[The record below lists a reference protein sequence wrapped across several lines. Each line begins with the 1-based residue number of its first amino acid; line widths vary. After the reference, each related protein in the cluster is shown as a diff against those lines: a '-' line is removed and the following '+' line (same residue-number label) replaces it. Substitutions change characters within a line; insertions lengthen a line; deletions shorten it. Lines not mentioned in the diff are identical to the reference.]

1 MKSLKKALTLLLSA
15 MIMFTSVP
23 FTAIDVFAAEDDTI
37 TCYEC
42 GGTGLVD
49 CEACQGTGMLSVDC
63 SACEN
68 GQVATDCSVCNGT
81 GMVEDPETGEMVPC
95 TAENCQDGKVY
106 SECAD
111 CQGTGTVSEDCPACD
126 AGKIACPK
134 CKGTGTITLVEDTA
148 FRFSD
153 VDEQGQYIVTYA
165 PGSTLKM
172 TAASANNP
180 DGKVSYVSADPSIAS
195 IDPETGLVTVQKA
208 GKTELVATIESDG
221 KTYKTTEATCEL
233 LVEKATPTVRLIAPA
248 NGVLTC
254 GDIFPLVV
262 ISDSIN
268 QGDVEFS
275 VESGSDYIELD
286 ENGKTVTAKAATPD
300 NTKVKITA
308 EIKAFD
314 DNYNDATASVEL
326 SVAKATANNFV
337 FANKN
342 PYDLSVGE
350 TLDNPVLFN
359 GADNADVQYE
369 IVAGSESASLKGSVL
384 TAESGPATVTVRA
397 TISGNDMYND
407 AVAEYTVNIKSD
419 DTSVSAFANSA
430 AQISIP
436 YGTAFSNPAFF
447 PNAAADASI
456 VYASAN
462 PEVAKVDASGAVTTV
477 KPGQTTISAECNGI
491 KLSYLLTVS
500 KADQSDFA
508 FEQSTSLVGYG
519 DTYQFKTVGGDPTQA
534 VEFKSSDAS
543 LAEITADGTLTAK
556 KLSADAAVVIT
567 ASKPGNEYYNP
578 VSVTQQVVIGKKVYT
593 PAINPLNETSEV
605 PYSPEDTYAL
615 SLTEALPDD
624 ITSQPQFK
632 IIAGDKYAEIVNGN
646 AIQTIEPGEV
656 TVQCIILSD
665 LYEIAPVTYT
675 FTIVKADREFS
686 FATEEVN
693 LEYGMTLNNPV
704 QHDQF
709 LEDADIAYSVD
720 KVDGAQDNP
729 VESVENGQVKF
740 KNKTIGQ
747 AKITA
752 SVKETEC
759 YNAATASYI
768 VTVSYAQKPSDAGKG
783 NDYIL
788 NPVLGE
794 DETWYNGQSAP
805 NGVTIQAPAG
815 YQISED
821 NSLDTTWGDSISISE
836 DGEHQKTIYLK
847 NQNGGI
853 TDSIQLPLI
862 KLDKTAPTAPGIEIS
877 EGTSLK
883 DKIRSFFFGQKV
895 NVTFTSSDETSGVA
909 YFEYCIQ
916 EGGVQTTTKIEAKNG
931 EATRSFDGDTELTV
945 LWVLAV
951 DNAGNRSA
959 CKQGDG
965 TIIVVDNASPII
977 TASYSESS
985 NTIYGDDSQPEKL
998 YYGSNTATEE
1008 IQIAFNFN
1016 EENFFAEDINKKD
1029 EYGNLIDNGCS
1040 IKLSVNG
1047 GEAEPVAVE
1056 VDEIDSHKLI
1066 CTIAMDKDNHLN
1078 DGEYVFYV
1086 NYKDR
1091 SGNSASYTSPV
1102 IIVDTINPEITVQ
1115 YNLSAVTDVVDGKA
1129 VPRTDAEGFTY
1140 YMTEDQTPFCVSYLI
1155 FEKNFSED
1163 DFQFTGKGTTF
1174 KASED
1179 EESNVV
1185 ADTFTVEWKP
1195 DEELPVADTYM
1206 ASVSFTDEAR
1216 YTFGADFQDLAGNEA
1231 VLSTAEDGAIPLKD
1245 NKIVYDDAATTPEIT
1260 IEYEKPSIAQ
1270 FVLQGITFGIYRA
1283 ETDVIVTVKDNV
1295 SAIYAFGYGAELEE
1309 NASAINSEVA
1319 KVTHSVSDEN
1329 FDTYL
1334 VNENPGC
1341 VQAEFAIPPQFRG
1354 FVYAEAQSYS
1364 TTSTSINEKDTVLDD
1379 TTGVGVIV
1387 DAVAPVGSLQ
1397 IAESDAPK
1405 FIFDKLDNTG
1415 ALVSFDDET
1424 SLNDILNNDISN
1436 NYRFVYS
1443 DSATIT
1449 VRIQEANFNTQK
1461 EKDNSTIVPT
1471 EYTRILVN
1479 DKVKPVKWVKAEGED
1494 NTYQA
1499 TVTLTGEGYYTLT
1512 VQAEDLAG
1520 NSMPPITKHIAIA
1533 LAPEITNFQ
1542 LSTNGEYYYKDEA
1555 VSNGTDS
1562 GIVPPGDEPFNQY
1575 DYYFKE
1581 AVQVRVTATDT
1592 EQGNSGTS
1600 GSGVS
1605 DIILLVQDV
1614 EKGEW
1619 YVPDPD
1625 EILQQGFDMTSTF
1638 TINGPFK
1645 GNIFAIPID
1654 RLGYYPYVAVTEDMN
1669 NDWETRNEYLESVQ
1683 FVLNQNTSVDDILSE
1698 KGLKSGAAFV
1708 APNDTIIENDN
1719 KHKDHS
1725 DIQIAINQTA
1735 DETERTKDCLVD
1747 ESRIQTYTQNIMRDQ
1762 VVDFDNASGQQ
1773 VPLFNENVD
1782 VTLTVSDL
1790 YSGIRSVEWYVLGRE
1805 GQDTAN
1811 NQQGVLTI
1819 DNDGKLSSNDWQAV
1833 TPPEGDS
1840 NTTRDNLVYKV
1851 QHTVTVQNNSNDIII
1866 LVVLT
1871 DRAGNKTYDYNVI
1884 GIDKT
1889 NPVVTMTYADRDQR
1903 TGLYDA
1909 FFNHTRVATI
1919 SVKER
1924 NFDAKN
1930 ISYVLEN
1937 VDPAYQY
1944 VPNVQSILNTDA
1956 WTSNGDPN
1964 DPVYTYTI
1972 SYTSDG
1978 VFNFNLGLTDVAG
1991 NASNTVSS
1999 SFTVDLTAPRI
2010 AVELDL
2016 NDVVQN
2022 GKYFNQTRT
2031 ATITVT
2037 EHNFNQNEFEN
2048 LLQASLNGV
2057 NTAVPSVSGFRNTG
2071 TDRWTATVTFASDGD
2086 YVLNFRYTDKAGN
2099 TYTAIR
2105 NDYTGIAATEFTV
2118 DKTAPVIDVVV
2129 NDQYSYIEGPIVRVV
2144 ERDNNCS
2151 DVTTSMTGTVY
2162 QDGAFSTVRMNHSNG
2177 TMRQDHHYADFT
2189 VTYEQVMQD
2198 GYYTVEAS
2206 SVDMAGNRS
2215 NTVTKVFTKNEY
2227 GAVYTLSSDL
2237 AAAVKDAYVN
2247 KDKYF
2252 SNNRGNIYID
2262 EYSPTPILEENAEFY
2277 ININSKRQDNCIT
2290 RQEMGV
2296 SNGWYVYRY
2305 TIDNSKLV
2313 AEGLY
2318 ALYIRST
2325 SVTNAGSVINND
2337 ANADKAHRLDVRFT
2351 VDNTNPY
2358 VRISGLENHITN
2370 RTSQKDIKLSV
2381 SDNNLY
2387 LIRVLIEKATG
2398 EKTTYVWVRDPDA
2411 YQKQDPN
2418 EIVASFLAD
2427 DATDA
2432 SVVEVSFPLALS
2444 DSENSAQYNVQLEIV
2459 DMAGNYA
2466 KNADDYNKD
2475 EMFTDA
2481 YGRLNYLFDTSSSD
2495 ENAGVNYLAFT
2506 EITLSKNFAVV
2517 QMIRDNQPTAIT
2529 IFIALALLLLVIIVV
2544 PILVKRRKKFDAED
2558 RKEIE

>member
-23 FTAIDVFAAEDDTI
+23 FTAIGVFAAEDDTI

-63 SACEN
+63 AACEN

-111 CQGTGTVSEDCPACD
+111 CQGTGTVSEDCPACN
-126 AGKIACPK
+126 AGKITCSK
-134 CKGTGTITLVEDTA
+134 CNGTGIITLVEDPA
-148 FRFSD
+148 FQFSD
-153 VDEQGQYIVTYA
+153 VNDQGQYIVTYA
-165 PGSTLKM
+165 PGFTFTM
-172 TAASANNP
+172 TAASTNNP
-180 DGKVSYVSADPSIAS
+180 DGKVSYVSNDPSVAT
-195 IDPETGLVTVQKA
+195 IDPKTGLVTVQKA

-286 ENGKTVTAKAATPD
+286 EKGKTVTAKAATPD

-456 VYASAN
+456 VYDSAN

-862 KLDKTAPTAPGIEIS
+862 KLDKTAPTAPEIEIS

-883 DKIRSFFFGQKV
+883 DKIKSLFFGQKV

-916 EGGVQTTTKIEAKNG
+916 EGGVQTTTTIEAKNG

-965 TIIVVDNASPII
+965 TIIVVDNTSPII

-998 YYGSNTATEE
+998 YYGSNTVTEE
-1008 IQIAFNFN
+1008 IQIAFTFDEKNFY
-1016 EENFFAEDINKKD
+1016 AEDINKKD

-1066 CTIAMDKDNHLN
+1066 CTIPMDKDNHLN

-1102 IIVDTINPEITVQ
+1102 IIVDTINPEIMVQ

-1140 YMTEDQTPFCVSYLI
+1140 YMTEDQTSFCVSYLI
-1155 FEKNFSED
+1155 SEKNFSED

-1195 DEELPVADTYM
+1195 DEELDTYV
-1206 ASVSFTDEAR
+1206 ASVSFTNEAR
-1216 YTFGADFQDLAGNEA
+1216 YTFSADFQDLAGNEA
-1231 VLSTAEDGAIPLKD
+1231 VLSTAEDSAIPLKD
-1245 NKIVYDDAATTPEIT
+1245 NKIVYDNAATTPEIT

-1270 FVLQGITFGIYRA
+1270 FVLQGITFGIYKA

-1295 SAIYAFGYGAELEE
+1295 SAIYSFGYGAELEE
-1309 NASAINSEVA
+1309 NASAINSRVE
-1319 KVTHSVSDEN
+1319 KVTHSVSDED

-1364 TTSTSINEKDTVLDD
+1364 TTSTSTNEKDTVLDD

-1387 DAVAPVGSLQ
+1387 DAVAPVGSLEISQ
-1397 IAESDAPK
+1397 PN
-1405 FIFDKLDNTG
+1405 FILDENGDK
-1415 ALVSFDDET
+1415 VSFDEN
-1424 SLNDILNNDISN
+1424 SLKGILNHDESD
-1436 NYRFVYS
+1436 NYRFVYTDHAS
-1443 DSATIT
+1443 IT
-1449 VRIQEANFNTQK
+1449 VYIQEANFNTQP
-1461 EKDNSTIVPT
+1461 EMKDTVVPT
-1471 EYTRILVN
+1471 DKTKILVN
-1479 DKVKPVKWVKAEGED
+1479 DVEQLVKWEKVADKEDCYKAD
-1494 NTYQA
+1494 ITIS
-1499 TVTLTGEGYYTLT
+1499 GEGYYTVT
-1512 VQAEDLAG
+1512 IQATDIANNTMDPLV
-1520 NSMPPITKHIAIA
+1520 KHIAIDKF
-1533 LAPEITNFQ
+1533 APEITSFQ
-1542 LSTNGEYYYKDEA
+1542 LTTSGEYYYKDEIVGNPTESGKEPA
-1555 VSNGTDS
+1555 DDVS
-1562 GIVPPGDEPFNQY
+1562 FNQY

-1581 AVQVRVTATDT
+1581 SVEIRVSTTGAVQDA
-1592 EQGNSGTS
+1592 NSAS
-1600 GSGVS
+1600 CVAN
-1605 DIILLVQDV
+1605 IILLTQDFTQGAEEWVVHNPSSTTANGV
-1614 EKGEW
+1614 E
-1619 YVPDPD
+1619 
-1625 EILQQGFDMTSTF
+1625 MTSTF
-1638 TINGPFK
+1638 TIEGPFK

-1654 RLGYYPYVAVTEDMN
+1654 KLGHYPYDAEVAAGADVE
-1669 NDWETRNEYLESVQ
+1669 NDWETCNDYMPFIQ
-1683 FVLNQNTSVDDILSE
+1683 YVLKDNTNLIELLSAN
-1698 KGLKSGAAFV
+1698 GLNIGAAFV

-1790 YSGIRSVEWYVLGRE
+1790 YSGIRSVEWYVLGRD

-1819 DNDGKLSSNDWQAV
+1819 DNDGMLSPSDSDWQVV

-1851 QHTVTVQNNSNDIII
+1851 QRTVTVQNNSNDIII

-1903 TGLYDA
+1903 TGQYDA

-1924 NFDAKN
+1924 NFDTKY
-1930 ISYVLEN
+1930 ISYTLEN

-1944 VPNVQSILNTDA
+1944 VPNVQNIFNTDA

-1978 VFNFNLGLTDVAG
+1978 IFNFKLGLTDVAG
-1991 NASNTVSS
+1991 NVSNTVSS
-1999 SFTVDLTAPRI
+1999 SFTVDLIAPRI
-2010 AVELDL
+2010 SVALDL

-2037 EHNFNQNEFEN
+2037 EHNFSQNEFEN

-2057 NTAVPSVSGFRNTG
+2057 SMAAPRVSGFRNTG

-2099 TYTAIR
+2099 AYTAIR

-2129 NDQYSYIEGPIVRVV
+2129 NDQYAYIEGPIVRVV
-2144 ERDNNCS
+2144 ESDNNCS

-2387 LIRVLIEKATG
+2387 LIRALIEKANG

-2418 EIVASFLAD
+2418 EIVSSFLAD
-2427 DATDA
+2427 GAADA

-2495 ENAGVNYLAFT
+2495 ETAGMNYLEFT

-2517 QMIRDNQPTAIT
+2517 QMIRDNQPTAIA
-2529 IFIALALLLLVIIVV
+2529 IFVALALLLFVIIVV

>member
-1 MKSLKKALTLLLSA
+1 MKSLKKALALLLSA

-23 FTAIDVFAAEDDTI
+23 FTAIGVFAAEDDTI
-37 TCYEC
+37 TCYAC

-49 CEACQGTGMLSVDC
+49 CEACQGTGVLSVDC

-68 GQVATDCSVCNGT
+68 GQVATDCSECNGT
-81 GMVEDPETGEMVPC
+81 GTVEDLETGEMIPC

-111 CQGTGTVSEDCPACD
+111 CQGTGKVTEDCPACD

-248 NGVLTC
+248 NGVLTY
-254 GDIFPLVV
+254 GDVFPLVV
-262 ISDSIN
+262 ISDSLN

-286 ENGKTVTAKAATPD
+286 KDGKTVTAKAATPD
-300 NTKVKITA
+300 NTKVRITA

-314 DNYNDATASVEL
+314 DNYNDATASIEF
-326 SVAKATANNFV
+326 SVAKATANNFS
-337 FANKN
+337 FENAN
-342 PYDLSVGE
+342 PFDLSAGE

-359 GADNADVQYE
+359 DTDNANVHYE
-369 IVAGSESASLKGSVL
+369 IVAGSEFASLKGSVL

-397 TISGNDMYND
+397 TISGNDQYNN

-419 DTSVSAFANSA
+419 DASVSAFANSA

-436 YGTAFSNPAFF
+436 YGATFSNPAFF
-447 PNAAADASI
+447 PNAAADTSI
-456 VYASAN
+456 VYDSAN
-462 PEVAKVDASGAVTTV
+462 PEVATVDASGAVITV
-477 KPGQTTISAECNGI
+477 KPGQTTISAECNGT

-508 FEQSTSLVGYG
+508 FAQSTSLLGYG
-519 DTYQFKTVGGDPTQA
+519 DTYQFKTVGGDPNEA
-534 VEFKSSDAS
+534 VEFHSSDSAV
-543 LAEITADGTLTAK
+543 AEITEDGTLTVK
-556 KLSADAAVVIT
+556 KLSEDAAVVIT
-567 ASKPGNEYYNP
+567 VSKPGNEYYNP
-578 VSVTQQVVIGKKVYT
+578 VSVTQQIVVGKKVYT
-593 PAINPLNETSEV
+593 PVFKPLNKTDEV
-605 PYSPEDTYAL
+605 PYSPTNTYEL
-615 SLTEALPDD
+615 SLAEVLPDD

-632 IIAGDKYAEIVNGN
+632 IVAGDKHAEIVNGN

-656 TVQCIILSD
+656 TVQFVILSD

-686 FATEEVN
+686 FATEKVN
-693 LEYGMTLNNPV
+693 LEYGMSLDNPV

-709 LEDADIAYSVD
+709 LDDADIAYSVD
-720 KVDGAQDNP
+720 KVDDGAQDNP
-729 VESVENGQVKF
+729 VESVENGKVTF

-752 SVKETEC
+752 SVEESKC

-862 KLDKTAPTAPGIEIS
+862 KLDKTAPTAPEIEIS

-883 DKIRSFFFGQKV
+883 DKIKSLFFGQKV

-965 TIIVVDNASPII
+965 TIIVVDNTSPII

-1102 IIVDTINPEITVQ
+1102 IIVDTINPEIMVQ
-1115 YNLSAVTDVVDGKA
+1115 YNLSAVTDVVDDKA

-1155 FEKNFSED
+1155 FEKNFSKD
-1163 DFQFTGKGTTF
+1163 DFQFTGEGTTF
-1174 KASED
+1174 KTSED
-1179 EESNVV
+1179 EENNVV
-1185 ADTFTVEWKP
+1185 ANAFTVEWKP

-1231 VLSTAEDGAIPLKD
+1231 VLSSAEDSTIPLKD
-1245 NKIVYDDAATTPEIT
+1245 NKIVYDDAATTPVIT

-1295 SAIYAFGYGAELEE
+1295 SAIYSFGYGAELEE

-1319 KVTHSVSDEN
+1319 KVTHSVSDED

-1364 TTSTSINEKDTVLDD
+1364 TTSTSTNEKDTVLDD

-1387 DAVAPVGSLQ
+1387 DAVAPVGSLEISQ
-1397 IAESDAPK
+1397 PN
-1405 FIFDKLDNTG
+1405 FILDENGDK
-1415 ALVSFDDET
+1415 VSFDEN
-1424 SLNDILNNDISN
+1424 SLKGILNHDESD
-1436 NYRFVYS
+1436 NYRFVYTDHAS
-1443 DSATIT
+1443 IT
-1449 VRIQEANFNTQK
+1449 VYIQEANFNTQK
-1461 EKDNSTIVPT
+1461 EKDNSEIVPT
-1471 EYTRILVN
+1471 EYTQILVN
-1479 DKVKPVKWVKAEGED
+1479 GVEQPVTWVKAEGED
-1494 NTYQA
+1494 DTYQA

-1512 VQAEDLAG
+1512 VQSEDLAG
-1520 NSMPPITKHIAIA
+1520 NSMVPITKHIAIDKS
-1533 LAPEITNFQ
+1533 APEITNFQ

-1555 VSNGTDS
+1555 VSNGTES
-1562 GIVPPGDEPFNQY
+1562 GKVPPNDEPFNQY

-1581 AVQVRVTATDT
+1581 AVQVCVTATDAV
-1592 EQGNSGTS
+1592 QGNSGTS
-1600 GSGVS
+1600 ESGVS

-1614 EKGEW
+1614 EKGVW

-1625 EILQQGFDMTSTF
+1625 EIPQQGSDMTSTF

-1645 GNIFAIPID
+1645 GNIFAIPVD
-1654 RLGYYPYVAVTEDMN
+1654 KLGYYPYVSVTEDMN
-1669 NDWETRNEYLESVQ
+1669 NDWETRNEYLDFVQ

-1698 KGLKSGAAFV
+1698 KGLASGAAFV
-1708 APNDTIIENDN
+1708 TPNDTIIENDN

-1725 DIQIAINQTA
+1725 DIQITINQTA
-1735 DETERTKDCLVD
+1735 NETERAKDCLVD
-1747 ESRIQTYTQNIMRDQ
+1747 ESRIQTYTQAIPRDQ

-1773 VPLFNENVD
+1773 VPLFNENVE

-1811 NQQGVLTI
+1811 NQQGVLTV

-1851 QHTVTVQNNSNDIII
+1851 QRTVTVQNNSNDIII

-1903 TGLYDA
+1903 TGQYDA

-1924 NFDAKN
+1924 NFDAKY
-1930 ISYVLEN
+1930 ISYTLEN

-1944 VPNVQSILNTDA
+1944 VPNVQNIFNTDA

-1978 VFNFNLGLTDVAG
+1978 IFNFKLGLTDVAG
-1991 NASNTVSS
+1991 NVSNTVSS
-1999 SFTVDLTAPRI
+1999 SFTVDLIAPRI
-2010 AVELDL
+2010 SVALDL

-2037 EHNFNQNEFEN
+2037 EHNFSQNEFEN

-2057 NTAVPSVSGFRNTG
+2057 SMAAPRVSGFRNTG

-2099 TYTAIR
+2099 AYTAIR

-2129 NDQYSYIEGPIVRVV
+2129 NDQYAYIEGPIVRVV
-2144 ERDNNCS
+2144 ESDNNCS

-2387 LIRVLIEKATG
+2387 LIRALIEKANG

-2418 EIVASFLAD
+2418 EIVSSFLAD
-2427 DATDA
+2427 GAADT

-2444 DSENSAQYNVQLEIV
+2444 DSENSAQYNVQLEIM
-2459 DMAGNYA
+2459 DLAGNCA

-2495 ENAGVNYLAFT
+2495 ETAGMNYLEFT

-2517 QMIRDNQPTAIT
+2517 QMIRDNQPTAIA
-2529 IFIALALLLLVIIVV
+2529 IFVALALLLFVIIVV